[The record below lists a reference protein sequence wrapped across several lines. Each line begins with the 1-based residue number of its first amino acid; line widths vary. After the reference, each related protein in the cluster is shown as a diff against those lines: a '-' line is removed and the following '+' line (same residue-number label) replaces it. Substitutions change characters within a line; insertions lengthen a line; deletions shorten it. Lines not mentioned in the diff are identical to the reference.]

1 MMTRVGSFEAFY
13 EEAHPRVRAA
23 LTVIV
28 GDADAAADAT
38 DEAFA
43 RAYLHWHRVAAMEAP
58 QAWVVKVG
66 LNVARRRGRRR
77 AMERTLLRRI
87 PTPAVLPAQAGEVW
101 LLVADLPPRQRTAI
115 VLRYVADL
123 TEAQIAAAMGVTRGT
138 VSATLA
144 AAKSRL
150 ASALA
155 DPNEEE
161 S

>member
-1 MMTRVGSFEAFY
+1 
-13 EEAHPRVRAA
+13 
-23 LTVIV
+23 
-28 GDADAAADAT
+28 
-38 DEAFA
+38 
-43 RAYLHWHRVAAMEAP
+43 MEAP